1 MKKFLVPTDFSAE
14 ADKALEI
21 AASLAQKFQADVHF
35 LNVIE
40 PLTGD
45 NMTLTGGVD
54 SQSMDSLFIMK
65 LMERNQKEVE
75 KRANKS
81 IFMGLNTTATV
92 HVNEIFTEIKE
103 FSTTNAIDLVVMGSK
118 GSSGLSELL
127 VGSNAERMTRNSAT
141 PVLIVKKSVENF
153 EPKNIVF
160 ATNGE
165 DGAKVVVEA
174 LNKFQ
179 SAFGATIHVLNVN
192 TPNNFYR
199 TRTMEK
205 MLRDFVEAS
214 GLQNFTINIYNDAN
228 EEDGILNFAEDVK
241 ADMIAIG
248 THARTGFSRI
258 LSSNI
263 SEDVVNHSNLPVL
276 TVKI

>member
-1 MKKFLVPTDFSAE
+1 
-14 ADKALEI
+14 
-21 AASLAQKFQADVHF
+21 
-35 LNVIE
+35 
-40 PLTGD
+40 
-45 NMTLTGGVD
+45 
-54 SQSMDSLFIMK
+54 
-65 LMERNQKEVE
+65 
-75 KRANKS
+75 
-81 IFMGLNTTATV
+81 
-92 HVNEIFTEIKE
+92 
-103 FSTTNAIDLVVMGSK
+103 
-118 GSSGLSELL
+118 
-127 VGSNAERMTRNSAT
+127 MTRNSAT
-141 PVLIVKKSVENF
+141 PVLIVKKAIENF

-165 DGAKVVVEA
+165 EGAKAVVEA

-179 SAFGATIHVLNVN
+179 SAFGSTVHVLNVN

-205 MLRDFVEAS
+205 MLKDFAEAS
-214 GLQNFTINIYNDAN
+214 GLKNFTINIYNDAN

>member
-1 MKKFLVPTDFSAE
+1 
-14 ADKALEI
+14 
-21 AASLAQKFQADVHF
+21 
-35 LNVIE
+35 
-40 PLTGD
+40 
-45 NMTLTGGVD
+45 
-54 SQSMDSLFIMK
+54 MK
-65 LMERNQKEVE
+65 LMERNQIEVE
-75 KRANKS
+75 KRANRS
-81 IFMGLNTTATV
+81 LFMGLNTTATV

-103 FSTTNAIDLVVMGSK
+103 FSKAKEIDLVVMGSK

-141 PVLIVKKSVENF
+141 PVLIVKKAIENF

-165 DGAKVVVEA
+165 EGAKAVVEA

-179 SAFGATIHVLNVN
+179 SAFGATVHVLNVN

-205 MLRDFVEAS
+205 MLKDFAEAS
-214 GLQNFTINIYNDAN
+214 GLKNFTINIYNDAN

>member
-1 MKKFLVPTDFSAE
+1 MKKFLVPTGFSAE

-127 VGSNAERMTRNSAT
+127 VGSNAERMTRNSST

-179 SAFGATIHVLNVN
+179 SAFGCTVHVLNVN

-199 TRTMEK
+199 SRTMEK